1 MEPDLDELLDQLPAG
16 LARKVAAA
24 LAPDAPAAHDSLD
37 TTENTLVTGYAPV
50 VEPCPVSFTQADIDS
65 YFPHQL

>member
-24 LAPDAPAAHDSLD
+24 LAPDFEDEEVNL
-37 TTENTLVTGYAPV
+37 TTEDTLVTGYAPV
-50 VEPCPVSFTQADIDS
+50 VKPCPVSFTQADIDT
-65 YFPHQL
+65 YLP